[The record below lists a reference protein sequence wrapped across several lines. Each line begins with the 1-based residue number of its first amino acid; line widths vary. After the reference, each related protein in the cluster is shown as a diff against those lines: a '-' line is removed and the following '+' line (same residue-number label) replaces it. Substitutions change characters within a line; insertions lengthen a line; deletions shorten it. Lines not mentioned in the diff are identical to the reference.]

1 VDVSLRPII
10 RVVNES
16 KNPIRQV
23 ALWDGLRQNVVM
35 TFEGNTARPKL
46 DADQSYLLVVDQG
59 DGNEPKLTLKA
70 SAATRSGPL
79 ILTVR

>member
-1 VDVSLRPII
+1 MNVSLRPII
-10 RVVNES
+10 KVVNQS
-16 KNPIRQV
+16 KTPIRQV
-23 ALWDGLRQNVVM
+23 ALWDDLRQNVVA

-46 DADQSYLLVVDQG
+46 DADQSYLLVIDHG
-59 DGNEPKLTLKA
+59 DGNESKLTLKA